1 MKMPEFI
8 DRVQEGVKFAWRIS
22 FRTVRRM
29 TNNCGIEAAAAIAF
43 FTLFS
48 LFPLLVLF
56 VAGASFFLESE
67 EARNQVLQIVLNYM
81 PATSRTLIRE
91 NIDQVLEARG
101 SMGIVGVVGLLWS
114 ATGVFNGLMRN
125 LSRAWPNSGTRNVLK
140 RRAGAVVVV
149 LSLFILLIVLL
160 LIQAT
165 LTFIAGRE
173 SIFGVPI
180 LLPGLI
186 KVASRISVYVFTFGV
201 FLLMYRFVPDV
212 LVRWREAASAAVFA
226 FIGSEIL
233 TTGFGMYLDS
243 GAARYNIV
251 YGSIGTL
258 VSFMFWLFGMGF
270 IILLGGY
277 ISAAYALNTRLK
289 DMGGTGRKSPN

>member
-8 DRVQEGVKFAWRIS
+8 NRVVEVLKYFWSIS

-29 TNNCGIEAAAAIAF
+29 TNNCGIEAAASIAF

-56 VAGASFFLESE
+56 VAGASFLLESE
-67 EARNQVLQIVLNYM
+67 GAQDQVLQIVLNYM
-81 PATSRTLIRE
+81 PAASRTLIRE

-101 SMGIVGVVGLLWS
+101 SMGVVGVVGLLWS

-125 LSRAWPNSGTRNVLK
+125 LSRAWPNAGTRNVLK
-140 RRAGAVVVV
+140 RRAGAIVVV

-173 SIFGVPI
+173 TIFGVPV

-186 KVASRISVYVFTFGV
+186 KIASRVSVYVFTFGI
-201 FLLMYRFVPDV
+201 FLLMYRFVPDT
-212 LVRWREAASAAVFA
+212 LVRWREAAAAALLA

-233 TTGFGMYLDS
+233 TTGFGMYIDS

-277 ISAAYALNTRLK
+277 VSAAYALNTRLK
-289 DMGGTGRKSPN
+289 DSSDIGE